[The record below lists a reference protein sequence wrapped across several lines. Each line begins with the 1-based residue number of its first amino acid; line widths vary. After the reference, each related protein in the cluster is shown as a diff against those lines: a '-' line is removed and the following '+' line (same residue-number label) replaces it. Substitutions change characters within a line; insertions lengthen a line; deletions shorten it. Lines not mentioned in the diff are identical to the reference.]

1 MKAIAMIPKQK
12 GAASLRDVEMPTPS
26 EEQVLVKVLQAGVCR
41 TDIEI
46 YEGLYGET
54 PNGDDYLILGH
65 ECLGRVEEPG
75 KSKFSKDDLV
85 ARIVRRSCSDMCLN
99 CKMGEVDMCSTGN
112 YVETGIKGIHGDM
125 TEYFADSPEY
135 LVKIPGNLAN
145 VGVLMEPMSVAEKA
159 IRQSFEVQNRLYW
172 NPKKALVFGA
182 GPIGLLTAMA
192 LRERHIDTYVAAWSK
207 PGNLKSQI
215 VSKIGAKY
223 ISVQETTIK
232 DRFDMIIEAS
242 GSVESVANALQLLKP
257 NGVLC
262 LTSVTGGN
270 KEITLP
276 LEKINIDFVLNN
288 KALVGIVNANI
299 IDYRNGIADMGL
311 FEINWPGLTEQLI
324 TRRLKPEQYLE
335 ALVKKP
341 EDIKV
346 VIEF

>member
-1 MKAIAMIPKQK
+1 MIPKQK
-12 GAASLRDVEMPTPS
+12 GAVSLRDVEMPTPS

-41 TDIEI
+41 TDLEI
-46 YEGLYGET
+46 YEGLYGEA
-54 PNGDDYLILGH
+54 PKGDDYLILGH
-65 ECLGRVEEPG
+65 ECIGRVEEPG
-75 KSKFSKDDLV
+75 KSKFSKGDLV
-85 ARIVRRSCSDMCLN
+85 ARIVRRPCPEQCFN

-112 YVETGIKGIHGDM
+112 YVETGIKGVHGDM

-135 LVKIPGNLAN
+135 LVKIPGSLAD

-159 IRQSFEVQNRLYW
+159 IRQSFEVQNRLHW
-172 NPKKALVFGA
+172 LPKKALVYGA
-182 GPIGLLTAMA
+182 GPIGLLIAMA
-192 LRERHIDTYVAAWSK
+192 LRERHIETYVAAWSK

-215 VSKIGAKY
+215 VSSIGAQY
-223 ISVQETTIK
+223 VSVQETKIQ
-232 DRFDMIIEAS
+232 DQFDLIIEAS
-242 GSVESVANALQLLKP
+242 GAVENVANALHFLKP

-299 IDYRNGIADMGL
+299 RDYHSGIRHMSF
-311 FEINWPGLTEQLI
+311 FEQMWPGLVEKLI
-324 TRRLKPEQYLE
+324 TRRLKPNQCLE

-341 EDIKV
+341 EDIKTV
-346 VIEF
+346 VEF